1 MCDDEVFV
9 ADVPLSIPLSG
20 VRMHDDDVFVA
31 DVSLSIPLS
40 GVGMHDDIFVADVP
54 LSGDNVNG
62 DNNATCS
69 SVPDD
74 GDVEEKTVLSSVVDN
89 NGDSS
94 IEDISYTLVSTY
106 MITLVYCI

>member
-1 MCDDEVFV
+1 MCNDEVFV
-9 ADVPLSIPLSG
+9 ADVP
-20 VRMHDDDVFVA
+20 
-31 DVSLSIPLS
+31 LSIPLS

>member
-31 DVSLSIPLS
+31 DVS
-40 GVGMHDDIFVADVP
+40 